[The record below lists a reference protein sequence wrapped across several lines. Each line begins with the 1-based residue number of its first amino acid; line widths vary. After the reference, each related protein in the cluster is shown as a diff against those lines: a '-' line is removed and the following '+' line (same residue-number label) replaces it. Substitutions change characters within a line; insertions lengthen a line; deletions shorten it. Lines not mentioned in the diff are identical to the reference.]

1 LPTDT
6 AGIDEAIAKVSE
18 IANRLNNHLM
28 NAGIESGVTANRI
41 ENNAIVGPGLG
52 INSEGVS
59 TVIAGNRI
67 TSRQKADI
75 IRRLEELKSLLNN
88 MRSGKNHQSK
98 IRLLIDSFS
107 GVETMIRTFLIGSR
121 LIARIVSR

>member
-1 LPTDT
+1 MPTDT
-6 AGIDEAIAKVSE
+6 AGIDEAIARVSE
-18 IANRLNNHLM
+18 IANRLNNHFTKE
-28 NAGIESGVTANRI
+28 GIENRVTTNQ
-41 ENNAIVGPGLG
+41 IVDDTIAGPDLG

-67 TSRQKADI
+67 TSRQEADI
-75 IRRLEELKSLLNN
+75 VRRLEELKSLLDK

-107 GVETMIRTFLIGSR
+107 GVETVIRTFLIGSQF
-121 LIARIVSR
+121 IARIVSR